1 MTPIHTVLIANRG
14 EIAVRIL
21 GTCRR
26 LGKRAVVV
34 YHEADQ
40 DSLAVRLADEAFRID
55 GPTPVAAYLSIDNM
69 LAACRATGADAVH
82 PGFGFLSENAAF
94 ARALDAAGIRFI
106 GPGADAIDAMGDKI
120 RAKRIAQQAGVNT
133 IPGYDGEIRS
143 AGHAFDVAS
152 SIGFP
157 VILKASA
164 GGGGKGMRV
173 IRDADPEACRAAF
186 ERTTS
191 EAQGAFGDAR
201 VFLEKYI
208 ERPRHI
214 EIQVLGDRYG
224 NVVHLGERECS
235 IQRRHQKVIEEAPSP
250 FVDAALREAMGA
262 QAVALA
268 QQVGYASAGT
278 VEFVVDPSGAFYFLE
293 MNTRIQVEHPVTE
306 MITGLDI
313 VAEQIRVA
321 EGEALGLAQDEIRLA
336 GHAIECRLCAEDA
349 ERDFMPAIGTLRR
362 FRAPEMAG
370 LRLDAGVQEGDAVT
384 SAFDPMLAKLVVHG
398 ATRAEAIGRMRAVL
412 EHMVVLGVT
421 TNAAYLERVLKHP
434 EFAAGNTFTSFLEE
448 HKAELQAPAPTQ
460 EQIAVVLAAA
470 LLGNRTLADARYA
483 PPAIHAAMQDWRN

>member
-1 MTPIHTVLIANRG
+1 
-14 EIAVRIL
+14 
-21 GTCRR
+21 
-26 LGKRAVVV
+26 
-34 YHEADQ
+34 
-40 DSLAVRLADEAFRID
+40 
-55 GPTPVAAYLSIDNM
+55 
-69 LAACRATGADAVH
+69 
-82 PGFGFLSENAAF
+82 
-94 ARALDAAGIRFI
+94 
-106 GPGADAIDAMGDKI
+106 
-120 RAKRIAQQAGVNT
+120 
-133 IPGYDGEIRS
+133 
-143 AGHAFDVAS
+143 
-152 SIGFP
+152 
-157 VILKASA
+157 
-164 GGGGKGMRV
+164 
-173 IRDADPEACRAAF
+173 
-186 ERTTS
+186 
-191 EAQGAFGDAR
+191 
-201 VFLEKYI
+201 
-208 ERPRHI
+208 
-214 EIQVLGDRYG
+214 
-224 NVVHLGERECS
+224 VVHLGERECS

>member
-1 MTPIHTVLIANRG
+1 MPAINTVLIANRG
-14 EIAVRIL
+14 EIAARIIR
-21 GTCRR
+21 TCRR
-26 LGKRAVVV
+26 LGKRAVII

-40 DSLAVRLADEAFRID
+40 DSLAARLADEAYRID
-55 GPTPVAAYLSIDNM
+55 GPTPVAAYLSIDNI

-82 PGFGFLSENAAF
+82 PGFGFLSENAEF

-120 RAKRIAQQAGVNT
+120 RSKRLATQAGVNT
-133 IPGYDGEIRS
+133 IPGYDGEIRD
-143 AGHAFDVAS
+143 ADHALDVATG
-152 SIGFP
+152 IGFP

-173 IRDADPEACRAAF
+173 INDADPAACRAAF

-191 EAQGAFGDAR
+191 EAQAAFGDAR

-214 EIQVLGDRYG
+214 EIQILSDRHG
-224 NVVHLGERECS
+224 NIVHLGERECS

-250 FVDAALREAMGA
+250 FVDEPLRQAMGA

-268 QQVGYASAGT
+268 KAVGYASAGT
-278 VEFVVDPSGAFYFLE
+278 VEFVVDTSGAFYFLE

-313 VAEQIRVA
+313 VAEQIRIA
-321 EGEALGLAQDEIRLA
+321 EDEPLGFGQDEVRLK

-349 ERDFMPAIGTLRR
+349 ERDFMPATGKLRV
-362 FRAPEMAG
+362 FRPPEADEF
-370 LRLDAGVQEGDAVT
+370 RLDAGVQEGDTVT
-384 SAFDPMLAKLVVHG
+384 SAFDPMLAKLIVRG
-398 ATRAEAIGRMRAVL
+398 ATRAEAIERMRAVL
-412 EHMVVLGVT
+412 EQTIALGVT
-421 TNAAYLERVLKHP
+421 TNAAYLERVLAHP
-434 EFAAGNTFTSFLEE
+434 EFVAGNTYTSFLEE
-448 HKAELQAPAPTQ
+448 HKPALQVPAPTQ
-460 EQIAVVLAAA
+460 EQVAVVLATA
-470 LLGNRTLADARYA
+470 LLTNRTLTDSRFA
-483 PPAIHAAMQDWRN
+483 PPAMHGAMHAWRN